1 MKQSAILPLMF
12 QLYLLL
18 YVYLQN
24 NKVVLHHAALFPFT
38 LSIADINSIVHFRTG
53 EKRSNIICNGNF
65 NKLV

>member
-1 MKQSAILPLMF
+1 MKQSTILPLIF

-24 NKVVLHHAALFPFT
+24 NKVVLHHAALFPYT
-38 LSIADINSIVHFRTG
+38 LSTADTNSVVHFRTG
-53 EKRSNIICNGNF
+53 EKHSNTICNGNF

>member
-1 MKQSAILPLMF
+1 MKESTILPLIF
-12 QLYLLL
+12 QRYLSL

-24 NKVVLHHAALFPFT
+24 NKVVLCHGASFPST
-38 LSIADINSIVHFRTG
+38 LSTADSNSIVHFRTG